1 MKQVNRSVLVAF
13 VVGALALV
21 GVGARAAAPQF
32 RESVMVKGTVGGVT
46 GEHQLTFSGPVSLPG
61 VALAP
66 GTYIFRKPAGNVLQ
80 VSNAKHQPYALLMTR
95 PVSRGRTDG
104 YEIVLGTPLADGAPR
119 RIEAWFA
126 PGESTGQELIYPA
139 TR

>member
-13 VVGALALV
+13 VVGALTLV

-32 RESVMVKGTVGGVT
+32 RESVIVKGTVGGLN
-46 GEHQLTFSGPVSLPG
+46 GEHQLTFSGPVVLPG

-66 GTYIFRKPAGNVLQ
+66 GTYIFRRPAGNVLQ
-80 VSNAKHQPYALLMTR
+80 VSSAKHQPYALLMTR
-95 PVSRGRTDG
+95 PVSRGRADG
-104 YEIVLGTPLADGAPR
+104 YEIVLGAPLADGAPR

-126 PGESTGQELIYPA
+126 PGESIGQELIYPA